1 MNDIQNKVLHNI
13 QIFTNT
19 STEEINHASIFD
31 AVTETLDTKINQSD
45 FISFFNWK
53 CGVLGTP
60 FEKVFIDKLYKEY
73 SWLYDY
79 LYLNRAKLK

>member
-45 FISFFNWK
+45 FISFFN
-53 CGVLGTP
+53 
-60 FEKVFIDKLYKEY
+60 
-73 SWLYDY
+73 
-79 LYLNRAKLK
+79 